1 MADNFKP
8 TGRSKAKEKLLYKSP
23 LQGKSVRPKRVA
35 ETIRQSI
42 ASLLVQGRIE
52 NLPLNAFVTVED
64 VDVSPDL
71 AQALVYVSWFIGSEG
86 TQEADIMEALHVAEP
101 MVRNFL
107 AQTLVLRRAPR
118 VIFKYAGTKDRVES
132 LEALFRSPIVQKDI
146 KE

>member
-1 MADNFKP
+1 M
-8 TGRSKAKEKLLYKSP
+8 
-23 LQGKSVRPKRVA
+23 
-35 ETIRQSI
+35 
-42 ASLLVQGRIE
+42 
-52 NLPLNAFVTVED
+52 
-64 VDVSPDL
+64 
-71 AQALVYVSWFIGSEG
+71 
-86 TQEADIMEALHVAEP
+86 AEP